1 MQSNNGTFGYGLAAL
16 LGFLGMMAWST
27 HVGLKLFP

>member
-1 MQSNNGTFGYGLAAL
+1 MQPQGIFAYGLAAL

-27 HVGLKLFP
+27 LLGLSLFP